1 MHTST
6 VELNDKIYFVNYE
19 FIEGEESDWDYQGT
33 NPMAIIHKIT
43 DDNFTEVY
51 LSNEDRFE
59 IENEIYNLNEH

>member
-1 MHTST
+1 MYTST

-19 FIEGEESDWDYQGT
+19 FIEGEQSDWQYQGA
-33 NPMAIIHKIT
+33 NPMVIIHKIT